1 MKPPWSIL
9 AVLGLCLNA
18 AAQPAIFDFQTPV
31 RARVEVAEKR
41 GQITMAVSQQGLR
54 SLPAA
59 KAQSV
64 DVHFSARFAR
74 KALLSYLGG
83 SSNTTLEVSGMIMKD
98 KPVRDRSGLRVT
110 YTVPRSQCRVVQTT
124 APADATGVREATE
137 P

>member
-1 MKPPWSIL
+1 MKTPWSIL
-9 AVLGLCLNA
+9 AVLGLCLSVA
-18 AAQPAIFDFQTPV
+18 ARPAVFAFQTPV
-31 RARVEVAEKR
+31 RASVEVVEKR

-59 KAQSV
+59 KAQTV
-64 DVHFSARFAR
+64 DLQFSARFAR
-74 KALLSYLGG
+74 KALLFYLGG

-110 YTVPRSQCRVVQTT
+110 YTVPRSQCRVVKTS
-124 APADATGVREATE
+124 ASADEVGIKGASE